1 MIPVAANLIGREPDF
16 KHENPEKTGVL
27 LVNLGTPEHPSPS
40 SLRRYLKEFLSDPRV
55 VEIPSLVWWPI
66 LNFIILTIRPKKSA
80 EKYASVWTSEGSPLR
95 VHSEKLLER
104 LKQNLK
110 IQNIN
115 VEIALAMRYGNP
127 NIADSIDELR
137 KKNVNKLLI
146 LPLYP
151 QYSASTTATVFDKVF
166 EKLIKLRNPPAIRT
180 VKSFHDDESYISSI
194 SKQIMQFWEKTPK
207 PDMLLFSF
215 HGIPVRS
222 LYKGD
227 PYHCH
232 CLKTAR
238 LVAENIGLRDC
249 DWKVSFQSR
258 FGKAEWLKPYTT
270 QIIQNLPK
278 KGVRSLHVICPGFVS
293 DCLETLEE
301 IAMDA
306 KEDFIDAGGSK
317 FMYIP
322 CVNESS
328 LGVEMMTDILIK
340 GLEGWPTEPWTQ
352 EILDMKK
359 TQKEL
364 ALKKGATN

>member
-1 MIPVAANLIGREPDF
+1 MIPVAANLIAREPDF
-16 KHENPEKTGVL
+16 SHENPEKTGVL
-27 LVNLGTPEHPSPS
+27 LVNLGTPEQPSAP
-40 SLRRYLKEFLSDPRV
+40 SLRKYLKEFLSDPRV
-55 VEIPSLVWWPI
+55 VEIPTAVWWPI

-80 EKYASVWTSEGSPLR
+80 EKYASIWTHEGSPLR
-95 VHSEKLLER
+95 VHSENLLAN
-104 LKQNLK
+104 LKQNLEN
-110 IQNIN
+110 QNIN
-115 VEIALAMRYGNP
+115 IEISLAMRYGNP
-127 NIADSIDELR
+127 SIADSIDSLR

-151 QYSASTTATVFDKVF
+151 QYSASTSATVFDKVF

-180 VKSFHDDESYISSI
+180 VKSFHDDESYITGI
-194 SKQIMQFWEKTPK
+194 SNQILQFWEKTPK
-207 PDMLLFSF
+207 PDLLLFSF

-238 LVAENIGLRDC
+238 LIAENIGLHDNE
-249 DWKVSFQSR
+249 WKVSFQSR

-278 KGVRSLHVICPGFVS
+278 KGIRNLHVICPGFVS

-301 IAMDA
+301 IAMEA

-317 FMYIP
+317 FSYIP
-322 CVNESS
+322 CVNESL
-328 LGVEMMTDILIK
+328 LGVKIMTNILIK
-340 GLEGWPTEPWTQ
+340 ELKGWPIEPWTK

-359 TQKEL
+359 NQKEL
-364 ALKKGATN
+364 ALKKGAVN